1 MKRIFY
7 SLIMLIG
14 LALLSTQSA
23 TAQLKSSYFMEGSY
37 FRTELNPALKPTRG
51 YIAVPALSG
60 YSGGIYGNVDLELI
74 RDLKSN
80 FDSMNASEFLGK
92 LPRVSRHSMKGDLT
106 LFGAGFYSRKKVYW
120 TFGANLH
127 HDTNLAVSRDV
138 AEILAEKRTG
148 VYDVKSLGMDN
159 SGYFDAFVGS
169 AFNIGKYLSLGVR
182 AKFLIG
188 IQNVDIRVNQ
198 LSAKMVDGDY
208 EVTPIGEW
216 RMNSIENNH
225 ESVDDASVWRNLR
238 SFGGAID
245 LGAELS
251 LLGDRLRV
259 SAAVTDLGFIYW
271 GRRTHLGGYI
281 EDEFDGDDTIA
292 DLGYAGYATRLNC
305 NLNVGVEYR
314 FCKDYLSVGLLSH
327 TRFYRYAI
335 STELTASFNARPTD
349 WLTFT
354 LSHTMLNANRPGVF
368 GAAINIHPRA
378 INIFMGM
385 DYIGARYKATG
396 LHPFQF
402 MAVDTQMMMP
412 RSAKSFNLYIGI
424 GFNLARPKWMRKA
437 EKEM

>member
-1 MKRIFY
+1 MRKIFY
-7 SLIMLIG
+7 SLLMLFG
-14 LALLSTQSA
+14 VALLSMQSA
-23 TAQLKSSYFMEGSY
+23 SAQLKSSYFMEGSY

-51 YIAVPALSG
+51 FIAVPVLSG
-60 YSGGIYGNVDLELI
+60 YSGGIYGNVDIELI
-74 RDLKSN
+74 NDLKSN

-92 LPRVSRHSMKGDLT
+92 LPNVSRHSEKGDLT
-106 LFGAGFYSRKKVYW
+106 LFGAGFYTRKKVYW
-120 TFGANLH
+120 TFGANLRM
-127 HDTNLAVSRDV
+127 DTNLAISRDV
-138 AEILAEKRTG
+138 AEILADKKTG
-148 VYDVKSLGMDN
+148 LFNVKSAGLDN
-159 SGYFDAFVGS
+159 NGYFDAYVGS
-169 AFNIGKYLSLGVR
+169 AFNIGKHLTLGVR

-188 IQNVDIRVNQ
+188 IQNGDMRVDK
-198 LSAKMVDGDY
+198 LSAKVVDGEY

-238 SFGGAID
+238 SFGGGID

-251 LLGDRLRV
+251 LLNDRLRV

-271 GRRTHLGGYI
+271 GRKTHLGGLI
-281 EDEFDGDDTIA
+281 EDEFDGDDTTA

-327 TRFYRYAI
+327 TRFYRYAV
-335 STELTASFNARPTD
+335 STELTASFNARPTN

-354 LSHTMLNANRPGVF
+354 LSHTMLNGNRPGVF

-396 LHPFQF
+396 LYPFQF
-402 MAVDTQMMMP
+402 MAMDTQMMMP
-412 RSAKSFNLYIGI
+412 RSAKSFNLYVGI
-424 GFNLARPKWMRKA
+424 GFNLARPKWVREA
-437 EKEM
+437 EKTM